1 MGMIWAIRDGKMPLA
16 HIIAHGDRLL
26 GQALHLLE
34 HQRKGERVVMSAVS
48 VVTSVVNKSE
58 VVYHKNFPQTDG
70 IPVGWLTAKI
80 NLITDLVV
88 VACQQIAG

>member
-1 MGMIWAIRDGKMPLA
+1 MGMIWAMRDGKMPLV

-26 GQALHLLE
+26 GRALHLLK